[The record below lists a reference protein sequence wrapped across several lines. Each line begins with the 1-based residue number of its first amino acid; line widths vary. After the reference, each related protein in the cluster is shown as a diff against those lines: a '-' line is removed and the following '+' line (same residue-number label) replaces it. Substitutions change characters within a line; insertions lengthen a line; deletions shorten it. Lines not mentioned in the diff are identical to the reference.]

1 VARGGRSGDFGG
13 DLDEVAVRSELLDDL
28 VCPTSGDALRLVG
41 DDSDGRVSD
50 GMLECVVCNRTFP
63 VEHGVPRLVPP
74 DLVEQQRKTA
84 SAFGWQWQHFWEMH
98 AEYEAQFLDW
108 LDPIGAEFF
117 RGKRVLDAGC
127 GTGRHAH
134 YAASYGA
141 SEVVAI
147 DLSAAVD
154 TARRNLAG
162 FDNVDVVQGD
172 PLHPPFRTPAN
183 GGGFDFI
190 YSIGVLH
197 HLPDPRGGF
206 RSLVRYLRPGGTIA
220 IWVYGHENNGLVRN
234 VVEPLRRVSTR
245 VPTPFLRGLAW
256 PLAVVFHGAARYVY
270 RPLDGTHVGRLLPLD
285 EYLSSVA
292 DFSFRQNYGI
302 VFDQLSAP
310 TAAYIKGS
318 EIEAWF
324 RTSELEDVA
333 ISHRHGN
340 SWRGRGRAPTISF
353 GAC

>member
-1 VARGGRSGDFGG
+1 
-13 DLDEVAVRSELLDDL
+13 VRAELVDDL
-28 VCPTSGDALRLVG
+28 VCPTSGDVLRLASGATNGEITAGV
-41 DDSDGRVSD
+41 
-50 GMLECVVCNRTFP
+50 LECVGCGRTFP
-63 VEHGVPRLVPP
+63 VEHGVPRLVPT

-84 SAFGWQWQHFWEMH
+84 SAFGWQWQHFSEMH

-108 LDPIGAEFF
+108 LDPIDAKFF

-127 GTGRHAH
+127 GTGRHAY

-162 FDNVDVVQGD
+162 FDNVEVVQGD
-172 PLHPPFRTPAN
+172 LLHPPFRTAAS

-197 HLPDPRGGF
+197 HLPDPQAGF
-206 RSLVRYLRPGGTIA
+206 RSLLRYLRPGGTIA

-234 VVEPLRRVSTR
+234 VVEPVRRMSTR

-270 RPLDGTHVGRLLPLD
+270 RPLDGTRAGRSLPLD

-310 TAAYIKGS
+310 TAAYIKGG
-318 EIEAWF
+318 ELAMWF
-324 RTSELEDVA
+324 SDSSLEDVR
-333 ISHRHGN
+333 ISHRHHN
-340 SWRGRGRAPTISF
+340 SWRGMGRMPA
-353 GAC
+353 GV